1 MRYHCGVRFPDFKL
15 HQPRNL
21 YSLICMFYRMKL
33 SRFVF
38 SVSLCTISLQI
49 NAQESNLPLDKI
61 KLPPGFSISVWAH
74 VPDAQAM
81 TLGDKGTLFVG
92 SKSAGNIYAITE
104 NEGKR
109 QVRVIASKLK
119 MPTGV
124 AFHDGALYVSSIN
137 KILRFDA
144 IESAL
149 DHPAP
154 PRIITTDY
162 PKETYHGWRY
172 IAFGPDNWLYVSV
185 GSPCNICETDL
196 DRFALIS
203 RIKPDGTNYEVVAK
217 GVRNSEGFDWHPDT
231 NELWF
236 TDISREWMGDNL
248 PQDELNHAPEKGM
261 HFGFPYCHGLEVAD
275 PKLGAKHDCN
285 KFTPP
290 AIALDPHV
298 APVGMRFYTGSMFP
312 ADYRHNIFIAEHGSW
327 NRSTK
332 IGYRIERVQL
342 EKNKVTKKEIFAEGW
357 LQDNEA
363 WGKPVDILIA
373 SDGAMLVSDDM
384 AGVIYRISYSQP

>member
-1 MRYHCGVRFPDFKL
+1 
-15 HQPRNL
+15 
-21 YSLICMFYRMKL
+21 MFYRMKL

-74 VPDAQAM
+74 VPAAQAM

-162 PKETYHGWRY
+162 PKETYHGWRN
-172 IAFGPDNWLYVSV
+172 IAFGPDDWLYVSV

-203 RIKPDGTNYEVVAK
+203 RIKPDGTNYEVFAR
-217 GVRNSEGFDWHPDT
+217 GVRNTEGFDWHPVT
-231 NELWF
+231 KELWF

-248 PQDELNHAPEKGM
+248 PPDELNRAPEKGM
-261 HFGFPYCHGLEVAD
+261 HFGFPYCHGQEVAD
-275 PKLGAKHDCN
+275 PKLGAKYDCN

-290 AIALDPHV
+290 AAELDPHV
-298 APVGMRFYTGSMFP
+298 TPMGIRFYTGNMFP
-312 ADYRHNIFIAEHGSW
+312 AEYHGNIFIAEHGSW

-332 IGYRIERVQL
+332 TGYRIERAQI
-342 EKNKVTKKEIFAEGW
+342 EANKVIKKESFAEGW

-363 WGKPVDILIA
+363 WGRPVDILIIT
-373 SDGAMLVSDDM
+373 DGAMLVTDDM
-384 AGVIYRISYSQP
+384 AGLIYRISYNQP

>member
-1 MRYHCGVRFPDFKL
+1 M
-15 HQPRNL
+15 
-21 YSLICMFYRMKL
+21 CMFYRMKL
-33 SRFVF
+33 SYFVF
-38 SVSLCTISLQI
+38 SISLYATGTQI
-49 NAQESNLPLDKI
+49 NAQELTLPLDKI
-61 KLPPGFSISVWAH
+61 KLPAGFSIDIWAR

-81 TLGDKGTLFVG
+81 TAGDKGTIFVG
-92 SKSAGNIYAITE
+92 SKSAGNVYAITE
-104 NEGKR
+104 NNGKR

-137 KILRFDA
+137 KILRFDN
-144 IESAL
+144 IENTL

-154 PRIITTDY
+154 PHVITTDY

-203 RIKPDGTNYEVVAK
+203 RIKPDGTNYEVFAK
-217 GVRNSEGFDWHPDT
+217 GVRNAEGFDWHPDT
-231 NELWF
+231 QELWF

-248 PQDELNHAPEKGM
+248 PPDELNHAPKKGM
-261 HFGFPYCHGLEVAD
+261 HFGFPYCHGSEVAD
-275 PKLGAKHDCN
+275 PRLGAKHDCN

-290 AIALDPHV
+290 AVELDPHV
-298 APVGMRFYTGSMFP
+298 MPKGMRFYTGNMFP
-312 ADYRHNIFIAEHGSW
+312 VEYQRNIFIAEHGSW

-332 IGYRIERVQL
+332 IGYRIERIQL
-342 EKNKVTKKEIFAEGW
+342 DKNKVAKKEIFAEGW
-357 LQDNEA
+357 LQNNEA
-363 WGKPVDILIA
+363 WGKPVDVLIT

-384 AGVIYRISYSQP
+384 AGVIYRISYN